1 VNPNRSERFGRVEI
15 QPAQRRVLV
24 DGQAKPLGA
33 RAFDMLLVLMERR
46 DRIVAKN
53 ELLDLVW
60 PGMVVE
66 ENNLPVHVSALRK
79 LLGADAIATIPG
91 RGYRFT
97 LVATLEADPAN
108 TATTA
113 TTENI
118 ANTAAQPQRPSH
130 GLTASQAAS
139 TVPAGATSGASAIAR
154 HVDHGGD
161 AQLTSRPAPAAGRF
175 DQPGDAEPIIGR
187 EEEVYDIVALLVEHR
202 LVDIVGAG
210 GMGKTRLARAV
221 MRRLREDFVD
231 GVWWVDLAPL
241 TQAYAVVPA
250 IAQALGESL
259 GDPVLERPGES
270 LGAADAGDVADA
282 ADAANAAKATYTA
295 AWLARTLAPRSRL
308 LLVLDNCEQ
317 VAAGV
322 APVVAALLQALPLL
336 RIVLTSRTPMHLAA
350 EQVWRLE
357 ALQLP
362 AAGAN
367 LAEARACGAF
377 ELFET
382 RARACDRRFAID
394 AAQLPLAIELC
405 RRLEGHALS
414 IEMAAARV
422 PQFGLAPMLDRLG
435 ERLRMLRSHDHLQ
448 PPRQQTLRA
457 TLDWSC
463 SLLDATQRTVL
474 RRIAVLAGWFDLET
488 AQHAAADAAVI
499 DTWAVLDAL
508 SVLVDHSLVQVSITG
523 DDEPLVESDP
533 GQPPDRQGAGTPRY
547 RLAETTRLYALEQLA
562 QASERE

>member
-1 VNPNRSERFGRVEI
+1 VR
-15 QPAQRRVLV
+15 
-24 DGQAKPLGA
+24 
-33 RAFDMLLVLMERR
+33 
-46 DRIVAKN
+46 
-53 ELLDLVW
+53 
-60 PGMVVE
+60 
-66 ENNLPVHVSALRK
+66 
-79 LLGADAIATIPG
+79 
-91 RGYRFT
+91 
-97 LVATLEADPAN
+97 
-108 TATTA
+108 
-113 TTENI
+113 
-118 ANTAAQPQRPSH
+118 
-130 GLTASQAAS
+130 
-139 TVPAGATSGASAIAR
+139 
-154 HVDHGGD
+154 
-161 AQLTSRPAPAAGRF
+161 
-175 DQPGDAEPIIGR
+175 
-187 EEEVYDIVALLVEHR
+187 
-202 LVDIVGAG
+202 
-210 GMGKTRLARAV
+210 
-221 MRRLREDFVD
+221 
-231 GVWWVDLAPL
+231 
-241 TQAYAVVPA
+241 
-250 IAQALGESL
+250 
-259 GDPVLERPGES
+259 ERPGEA
-270 LGAADAGDVADA
+270 LGAADAVDA
-282 ADAANAAKATYTA
+282 AEATYTA
-295 AWLARTLAPRSRL
+295 AWLTRALAPRSRL

-322 APVVAALLQALPLL
+322 APVVATLLQALPLL

-357 ALQLP
+357 ALQVP
-362 AAGAN
+362 TAGAN
-367 LAEARACGAF
+367 LAEARTCGAF

-463 SLLDATQRTVL
+463 SLLDATQHAVL

-488 AQHAAADAAVI
+488 AQLAAADATEI
-499 DTWAVLDAL
+499 DNWAVLDAL

-533 GQPPDRQGAGTPRY
+533 GRRPDRQGPGTPRY